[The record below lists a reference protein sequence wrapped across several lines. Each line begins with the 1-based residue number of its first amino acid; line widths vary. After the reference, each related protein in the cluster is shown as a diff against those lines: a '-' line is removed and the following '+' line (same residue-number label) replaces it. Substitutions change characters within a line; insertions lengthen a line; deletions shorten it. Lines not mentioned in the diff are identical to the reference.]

1 MAAHSSILAWRVS
14 VDSGAGRAS
23 PWGRR
28 ELGTTEA
35 TLHTLVL
42 EPVVTPQLLLLRSGT
57 VPFAAQGHL
66 TLRIPVISLALLPA
80 LWLSPLAVF
89 LARALLH
96 VFDPG
101 RVCLTPAQRGCTS
114 LSF

>member
-1 MAAHSSILAWRVS
+1 MAAHSSILAWRIS

-42 EPVVTPQLLLLRSGT
+42 EPVVTLQLLLLRSGT

-66 TLRIPVISLALLPA
+66 TLRTPVITPGTTPSTVAVPPCCLSSLCPPA
-80 LWLSPLAVF
+80 CV
-89 LARALLH
+89 
-96 VFDPG
+96 
-101 RVCLTPAQRGCTS
+101 
-114 LSF
+114 